1 MKRCKR
7 TVAIILAG
15 ILMVGALSGCSKE
28 QTANKNKTEIEIK
41 IWNAGMGVKWLE
53 NVIEGFEK
61 KYPEYTVKYTA
72 SADVAAVNAALGQKE
87 IDTTDLYFAL
97 ATYDEKGDYEPLDD
111 LLDSKAE
118 GETKTIREKFQ
129 PAYLNMVKSKADGK
143 IYSLTYGGGVVGI
156 VYNKNMFED
165 AGIKDIPKTTNELDR
180 VCYDLARND
189 MTPWVHFINGGYW
202 HMLSEVFVMQYEGY
216 DYYTNN
222 LYGCTDENGTSPSL
236 DVLTRKDGRY
246 ETLKMYEKILTP
258 DYVLSGSNSGNHTT
272 MQTRFIHGQAAMMV
286 NGSWMA
292 NEMQSVGKT
301 EGFGVMKTPI
311 LSSIVKKLSTVQ
323 KDSQLSEV
331 VEAIDAVS
339 DGTKSLDDY
348 KKGSSYMVGDLE
360 VSEADWN
367 YIVAARN
374 TNATNY
380 SGHGAYIPVYSE
392 QKEGAKEFL
401 RYLYSDEGYDIF
413 LDTTRVVLPLAKDSG
428 EIDTSDWDSF
438 TQENYM
444 LLQSTEQY
452 AGVDNANNHPIYELG
467 GAINMYANRPY
478 VQYFTALNEKDRRNA
493 EQIWNDVISTI
504 NDNYES
510 TWLPNIK

>member
-1 MKRCKR
+1 MRRCKR
-7 TVAIILAG
+7 IVAVILAG
-15 ILMVGALSGCSKE
+15 ILMMGALSGCSKE
-28 QTANKNKTEIEIK
+28 QTADKNKKEIEIK
-41 IWNAGMGVKWLE
+41 IWQAGMGIKWLE

-72 SADVAAVNAALGQKE
+72 SADVAGVTAALGQST
-87 IDTTDLYFAL
+87 IDSTDLYFAL
-97 ATYDEKGDYEPLDD
+97 ATYDEGYEPLDD

-129 PAYLNMVKSKADGK
+129 PAYLNMIKNSADGK
-143 IYSLTYGGGVVGI
+143 IYSLTYGGGAVGI
-156 VYNKNMFED
+156 VYNKKMFDD
-165 AGIKDIPKTTNELDR
+165 AGIKELPRTTNELVGICDN
-180 VCYDLARND
+180 LARND
-189 MTPWVHFINGGYW
+189 MLPWVHFKEGGYW
-202 HMLSEVFVMQYEGY
+202 HMLSEVFVMQYDGY

-222 LYGCTDENGTSPSL
+222 LYGCKDENGNSPSL

-258 DYVLSGSNSGNHTT
+258 DYVLSGSNSGDHIT

-292 NEMQSVGKT
+292 NEMESVGKT
-301 EGFGVMKTPI
+301 EGFGVMKTPV
-311 LSSIVKKLSTVQ
+311 LSSIVKKLTTVK
-323 KDSQLSEV
+323 KDSQLSAV
-331 VEAIDAVS
+331 VEAIDTVS

-348 KKGSSYMVGDLE
+348 KKGASYVVGDLE

-367 YIVAARN
+367 YIAAARK
-374 TNATNY
+374 TTAMNY
-380 SGHGAYIPVYSE
+380 SGHGVFIPSYSD

-401 RYLYSDEGYDIF
+401 RYFYSDEGYDIF
-413 LDTTRVVLPLAKDSG
+413 LNTTRVVLPLAKDAG

-438 TQENYM
+438 TQENYK
-444 LLQSTEQY
+444 LLESTEQY
-452 AGVDNANNHPIYELG
+452 ASSYNANKHPIYERG

-478 VQYFTALNEKDRRNA
+478 IQYLTALNEKDRLSA
-493 EQIWNDVISTI
+493 DQLWDDVISTI
-504 NDNYES
+504 NGNYES